1 MILRSERPS
10 DARAIRALTK
20 IAFAGAE
27 HSSGTEA
34 EIVAGLR
41 EAGALVLSLV
51 METGEGLIGHCAF
64 SKVEIADGAKG
75 WFGLGP
81 VSVDPEVQGQGIGTK
96 LIREGLTRLVRD
108 HGAKGCVVLG
118 DPGYYSR
125 FGFQPVPGLIFE
137 GVPPEYFMAISFE
150 APMPQG
156 AVGYHPAFFV

>member
-1 MILRSERPS
+1 MILRTERPS

-34 EIVAGLR
+34 EIIAALR
-41 EAGALVLSLV
+41 EAEALSLSLV
-51 METGEGLIGHCAF
+51 MESAEGLIGHCAF
-64 SKVEIADGAKG
+64 SKVEMADGAKG

-81 VSVDPEVQGQGIGTK
+81 VSVDPEMQGQGIGAK
-96 LIREGLTRLVRD
+96 LIREGLTRLARD

-125 FGFQPVPGLIFE
+125 FGFRPAAGLSFE
-137 GVPPEYFMAISFE
+137 GVPPEYFMAVSFDG
-150 APMPQG
+150 PLPQG
-156 AVGYHPAFFV
+156 AVRYHTAFLV